1 MHYRAHLRGEE
12 YPSAWANIM
21 MLLASGQDFYNQNSY
36 TFGVT
41 YNGVDY
47 DSTSPLPIAAP
58 VCIDIKGAGTFGN
71 GYKSPQSVVAVLNRN
86 YQ

>member
-1 MHYRAHLRGEE
+1 MNVFCNNALPGPSPGEE

-41 YNGVDY
+41 YNGLIMILHLHY
-47 DSTSPLPIAAP
+47 LLQHL
-58 VCIDIKGAGTFGN
+58 
-71 GYKSPQSVVAVLNRN
+71 YVLI
-86 YQ
+86 

>member
-1 MHYRAHLRGEE
+1 
-12 YPSAWANIM
+12 M

-36 TFGVT
+36 TFSVT

-58 VCIDIKGAGTFGN
+58 VCIDIKRCRNLQEWLQKAH
-71 GYKSPQSVVAVLNRN
+71 QSVVAVLNRN

>member
-1 MHYRAHLRGEE
+1 MPISREE

-58 VCIDIKGAGTFGN
+58 VCIDIKGPEPSGMAT
-71 GYKSPQSVVAVLNRN
+71 KSPQSVVAVLNRN